1 MNRRTLELLLGP
13 MRAVRRAGLL
23 WAGSV
28 AALVVMT
35 VAFWPAF
42 KGSTSMYDLI
52 NQMPQGVVQAFGL
65 QDLGTP
71 AGYLRGNLYAFL
83 LPLLFAGAGIGFAN
97 SLTASEEDAGRFE
110 ILLAQPV
117 SHRAVFLG
125 RAAAVYAWVGLLTL
139 VTAVVQLAC
148 DPVVGLSIGLDRLA
162 STLVLCGLGL
172 MLYNYLRFDNPFCHG
187 KPEADPVRAF
197 RKVRFEDP
205 VEMARIDAGP
215 FVLHGNGCSRTFC
228 FRRNRDRAS
237 RRGDIHGIEQQVQF
251 VGRQSRSE
259 VAEAMRRCSV
269 FVLPSRNEGLGC
281 VYLEAMSCG
290 KPVIAFGKGGV

>member
-162 STLVLCGLGL
+162 STLVLCGLLGL
-172 MLYNYLRFDNPFCHG
+172 FHAGLALAIAGFRARPSTVLGVGLFVAVAGCNMASLFPISEPLKPLAHLSPWDWALAGDPLVNPT
-187 KPEADPVRAF
+187 EAWRYAVLAVPAVGLTLLGIFLFSRRDVRA
-197 RKVRFEDP
+197 
-205 VEMARIDAGP
+205 A
-215 FVLHGNGCSRTFC
+215 
-228 FRRNRDRAS
+228 
-237 RRGDIHGIEQQVQF
+237 
-251 VGRQSRSE
+251 
-259 VAEAMRRCSV
+259 
-269 FVLPSRNEGLGC
+269 
-281 VYLEAMSCG
+281 
-290 KPVIAFGKGGV
+290 